1 MILFSFHPRF
11 SIWLLGIHL
20 HLRSLAVTWP
30 SKPAVHPER
39 LHACLRAAPVPSQVS
54 CGDQWIPTMLFNAP
68 YIISLKMPHSPCHS
82 IQEMLTEVQLI
93 SFRSSFCELFLFHEK
108 SRFIIPVPQTI
119 TRPELAHL
127 TYFFAPLKIQ
137 NPPPHPGKK
146 RAHLVRSRFITI
158 FLEEHHGLGVC
169 FRVFNESRDCFDHQT
184 YTGVPKRLSWV
195 RTTCQLDVHRLVWIF
210 QLNIAVSKVSQFL
223 HWFLVL

>member
-82 IQEMLTEVQLI
+82 IQEMLTEVQVI
-93 SFRSSFCELFLFHEK
+93 SFRSSFCVLLSISWKISLHNPSTSDNNPTRNRPPDVFFPIFK
-108 SRFIIPVPQTI
+108 SSSPP
-119 TRPELAHL
+119 RPGE
-127 TYFFAPLKIQ
+127 
-137 NPPPHPGKK
+137 K

-158 FLEEHHGLGVC
+158 FLEERHGLGVFFDV
-169 FRVFNESRDCFDHQT
+169 FRCVLTGNVPGSNEFRILWKASCPHLVFNES
-184 YTGVPKRLSWV
+184 KE
-195 RTTCQLDVHRLVWIF
+195 
-210 QLNIAVSKVSQFL
+210 NVSTQKTL
-223 HWFLVL
+223 G

>member
-158 FLEEHHGLGVC
+158 FLEERHGLGVC
-169 FRVFNESRDCFDHQT
+169 VFECLTS
-184 YTGVPKRLSWV
+184 PKRLF
-195 RTTCQLDVHRLVWIF
+195 RPP
-210 QLNIAVSKVSQFL
+210 NIYWGTKEAFMGENYMPTRCSSACMNIPT
-223 HWFLVL
+223 